1 MENNL
6 APTNLSPDDKRRV
19 EALKRYQILG
29 TPPEQTFD
37 NIARLATQIFD
48 LPVSLIS
55 FIDTENVFLK
65 SNVGVEEIRNSPRS
79 NSICTMALGT
89 DEVMVVEDIPN
100 LSRHLMTDPLL
111 VAEMG
116 FKFYAGAPLITHDG
130 FTIGT
135 ICVIGRETRTFSEK
149 ETTMLKGLARIVM
162 DEIELRLR
170 GIFDAEKRV
179 MDAAR
184 LAQLNFNNQSLI
196 AKAPMAIGVLS
207 GRSLKIELANPII
220 LEVWGKTDEVIGK
233 TLKEALPEIESQ
245 GFLKILDDVFMSGIP
260 YYGKEVCVLLMR
272 NATMEDV
279 YFNFVYQPLK
289 DGDGNTTSIMIVA
302 NEITEE
308 MKARKALQN
317 SERQLENMVM
327 NSASGMAIFSGTEL
341 IVESANQPMFEIWG
355 KTEGEALGRSLFDL
369 FPNSLNPASTAALT
383 HVLETRECASFPEV
397 EVTIQTASG
406 AKNLILNI
414 YYVPLFDDD
423 GEVHQIIASVSD
435 ITSIVNARKIL
446 ERLHGDKEATN
457 EFLISTIQELTSANQ
472 TMVFTHKDLESTR
485 ELLHTMLGKLPANQ
499 PGMLNSLHKIEESV
513 QKAEEALKLAGG
525 TDDIGIFN
533 IDIATMT
540 CTPTPA
546 LKKLYGY
553 DPDEHMDFPDA
564 MAQVTDE
571 YRPKVMEAISL
582 TIQNGGS
589 FKLDFP
595 VVGFRDRQL
604 RWLRNFGKL
613 DYTDGKVTHFSGV
626 AFEIPGPE
634 LETVS

>member
-116 FKFYAGAPLITHDG
+116 FKFHAGAPLITHDG

-196 AKAPMAIGVLS
+196 AKAPMAIGVLN
-207 GRSLKIELANPII
+207 GRSLVIELANPII

-233 TLKEALPEIESQ
+233 TLKEALPEIEGQ
-245 GFLKILDDVFMSGIP
+245 GFLQILDNVFTSGIP
-260 YYGKEVCVLLMR
+260 YYGKEICVFLMR
-272 NATMEDV
+272 NGVMEDV
-279 YFNFVYQPLK
+279 YFNFVYQPLQ

-308 MKARKALQN
+308 MHARKALQN
-317 SERQLENMVM
+317 SEKQLENMVM
-327 NSASGMAIFSGTEL
+327 NSASGMAIFSGKEL
-341 IVESANQPMFEIWG
+341 IVEAANQQMFDIWC
-355 KTEGEALGRSLFDL
+355 KTGEQILGRSLFDI
-369 FPNSLNPASTAALT
+369 FPDSVNPASTSSLT
-383 HVLETRECASFPEV
+383 LVLETRETANFPEA
-397 EVTIQTASG
+397 EVTLQTTEG
-406 AKNLILNI
+406 PKDLILNI
-414 YYVPLFDDD
+414 SYVPVFDDD

-435 ITSIVNARKIL
+435 ITNIVNARRLL
-446 ERLHGDKEATN
+446 ERMESDTQTN
-457 EFLISTIQELTSANQ
+457 NELLTKSIQELTSANKDMRITHEDLVATQNLLRDMLSKVPENQ
-472 TMVFTHKDLESTR
+472 TGLYH
-485 ELLHTMLGKLPANQ
+485 
-499 PGMLNSLHKIEESV
+499 SLQKIEESI
-513 QKAEEALKLAGG
+513 QKAEDVLHSYVD
-525 TDDIGIFN
+525 TSTVGIWHVDVN
-533 IDIATMT
+533 TLNCVAS
-540 CTPTPA
+540 PG
-546 LKKLYGY
+546 LNKLYG
-553 DPDEHMDFPDA
+553 FP
-564 MAQVTDE
+564 TDHQFDWQ
-571 YRPKVMEAISL
+571 EAIALISDPYGDK
-582 TIQNGGS
+582 IMQAIRNS
-589 FKLDFP
+589 IDKNEPFSLDFP
-595 VVGFRDRQL
+595 LNATEDHQQ
-604 RWLRNFGKL
+604 RWLRAFGKL
-613 DYTDGKVTHFSGV
+613 DYVDGKATQLSGV
-626 AFEIPGPE
+626 TIEIPNPGQNN
-634 LETVS
+634 